1 MTEDNDCLPEAGELW
16 PESELI
22 PISAVQ
28 HFSYCP
34 RQAALIHLEMVWDEN
49 LYTIRGRF
57 VHESVDEPGYEHV
70 DGVRVERA
78 LPLVSRRWGLV
89 GKADLVEFHGD
100 IPYPVDFKHGPR
112 RRKEHDDLQVC
123 AQAVCL
129 EDMTGLAVPR
139 GAIYH
144 ASSRRRREVL
154 FDAAL
159 RQRLQ
164 QVLSEIRRWWQ
175 EKSLPPPPNDKRC
188 RQCSLQASCLP
199 RALAEP
205 QRLERLAAKAFRP
218 EDP

>member
-1 MTEDNDCLPEAGELW
+1 MTADEGQWEDPGLLW
-16 PESELI
+16 PESDLI
-22 PISAVQ
+22 PISAIQ

-49 LYTIRGRF
+49 LYTIRGRH
-57 VHESVDEPGYEHV
+57 VHESVDDPGFEQV
-70 DGVRVERA
+70 DGVRLERA
-78 LPLVSRRWGLV
+78 LPLWSRRWGLV
-89 GKADLVEFHGD
+89 GRADLVEFHGD
-100 IPYPVDFKHGPR
+100 TPYPVDFKHGPR
-112 RRKEHDDLQVC
+112 RRKEHDDLQLC

-154 FDAAL
+154 LDQDL
-159 RQRLQ
+159 RRRLA
-164 QVLSEIRRWWQ
+164 EILTDLRRWWQ
-175 EKSLPPPPNDKRC
+175 EQKLPPPPNDKRC
-188 RQCSLQASCLP
+188 RHCSLQASCLP

-205 QRLERLAAKAFRP
+205 QRLERLAARAFHR